1 MCGRYSLNLKDNQS
15 YFKQETINDFKSIFE
30 YSNGNISPSTE
41 APIILLQNSK
51 YLFKQSR
58 WGLLF
63 DWLPKGKTLFN
74 IRSETVREKSFSNKL
89 IENNRCLIPFNYYFE
104 WKNTDTHKQKYKL
117 YTETTVSFFAA
128 VFILID
134 NTYYFSILTKSSLES
149 IEFIHERNPLIINKS
164 KIKRWFSNNYES
176 LFESSEDIKYE
187 LLN

>member
-15 YFKQETINDFKSIFE
+15 YFKQETINNFKPIFE

-51 YLFKQSR
+51 YLFKQSK

-128 VFILID
+128 VFISID

-164 KIKRWFSNNYES
+164 KINHWFSKSYKS
-176 LFESSEDIKYE
+176 LLKSSENIKYE

>member
-15 YFKQETINDFKSIFE
+15 YFKQETINNFKPIFD
-30 YSNGNISPSTE
+30 YNNDNISPATE
-41 APIILLQNSK
+41 APIILQHNLK
-51 YLFKQSR
+51 YLFKQSK

-74 IRSETVREKSFSNKL
+74 IRSETVEEKLFSNKL
-89 IENNRCLIPFNYYFE
+89 IMNNRCLVPFNYYFE
-104 WKNTDTHKQKYKL
+104 WMNTDAQKQKYKL
-117 YTETTVSFFAA
+117 YTESKVGFFAA
-128 VFILID
+128 VFSLID

-164 KIKRWFSNNYES
+164 KINHWFSKSYKS
-176 LFESSEDIKYE
+176 LLESSENIKYE

>member
-1 MCGRYSLNLKDNQS
+1 LCGRYSLNLKDNQS
-15 YFKQETINDFKSIFE
+15 YFKQETINNFKPIFE

-51 YLFKQSR
+51 YLFKQSK

-128 VFILID
+128 VFISID

-164 KIKRWFSNNYES
+164 KINHWFSKSYKS
-176 LFESSEDIKYE
+176 LLKSSENIKYE

>member
-15 YFKQETINDFKSIFE
+15 YFKQETINNFKPIFE

-51 YLFKQSR
+51 YLFKQSK

-74 IRSETVREKSFSNKL
+74 IRSETVEEKLFSNKL
-89 IENNRCLIPFNYYFE
+89 IMNNRCLVPFNYYFE
-104 WKNTDTHKQKYKL
+104 WMNTDVQKQKYKL
-117 YTETTVSFFAA
+117 YTESKVGFFAA
-128 VFILID
+128 VFSLID
-134 NTYYFSILTKSSLES
+134 NTYYFSILTKSSSES
-149 IEFIHERNPLIINKS
+149 IQFIHKRNPVIINKS

-176 LFESSEDIKYE
+176 LFESSEDINYE
-187 LLN
+187 LSE

>member
-1 MCGRYSLNLKDNQS
+1 MCGRYSLNLKDNKS
-15 YFKQETINDFKSIFE
+15 YFKQETINNFKPIFE

-51 YLFKQSR
+51 YLFKQSK

-74 IRSETVREKSFSNKL
+74 IRSETVQEKSFSNKL
-89 IENNRCLIPFNYYFE
+89 IANNRCLIPFNYYFE

-128 VFILID
+128 VFISID

-149 IEFIHERNPLIINKS
+149 IGFIHERNPLII
-164 KIKRWFSNNYES
+164 F
-176 LFESSEDIKYE
+176 
-187 LLN
+187 

>member
-15 YFKQETINDFKSIFE
+15 YFKQETIDNFKSIFE

-51 YLFKQSR
+51 YLFKQSK

-74 IRSETVREKSFSNKL
+74 IRSETVQEKSFSNKL
-89 IENNRCLIPFNYYFE
+89 IANNRCLIPFNYYFE

-117 YTETTVSFFAA
+117 HTETTVSFFAA
-128 VFILID
+128 VFNLID

-149 IEFIHERNPLIINKS
+149 IEFIHKRNPVIINKS
-164 KIKRWFSNNYES
+164 KINHWFSKSYKS
-176 LFESSEDIKYE
+176 LLESSENIKYE

>member
-1 MCGRYSLNLKDNQS
+1 LCGRYSLNLKDNQS
-15 YFKQETINDFKSIFE
+15 YFKQETIDNFKPIFE

-51 YLFKQSR
+51 YLFKQSK

-164 KIKRWFSNNYES
+164 KINHWFSKSYKS
-176 LFESSEDIKYE
+176 LLKSSENIKYE

>member
-15 YFKQETINDFKSIFE
+15 YFKQETINNFKPIFE

-51 YLFKQSR
+51 YLFKQSK

-74 IRSETVREKSFSNKL
+74 IRSETVQEKLFSNKL
-89 IENNRCLIPFNYYFE
+89 IANNRCLIPFNYYFE

-128 VFILID
+128 VFISID

-164 KIKRWFSNNYES
+164 KINHWFSKSYKS
-176 LFESSEDIKYE
+176 LLKSSENIKYE

>member
-15 YFKQETINDFKSIFE
+15 YFKQETINNFKPIFE

-51 YLFKQSR
+51 YLFKQSK

-74 IRSETVREKSFSNKL
+74 IRSETVQEKLFSNKL
-89 IENNRCLIPFNYYFE
+89 IANNRCLIPFNYYFE

-164 KIKRWFSNNYES
+164 KINHWFSKSYKS
-176 LFESSEDIKYE
+176 LLKSSENIKYE

>member
-15 YFKQETINDFKSIFE
+15 YFKQETINNFKPIFE
-30 YSNGNISPSTE
+30 YSNGNISPSAE

-51 YLFKQSR
+51 YLFKQSK

-128 VFILID
+128 VFISID

-164 KIKRWFSNNYES
+164 KINHWFSKSYKS
-176 LFESSEDIKYE
+176 LLKSSENIKYE

>member
-1 MCGRYSLNLKDNQS
+1 M
-15 YFKQETINDFKSIFE
+15 
-30 YSNGNISPSTE
+30 
-41 APIILLQNSK
+41 
-51 YLFKQSR
+51 
-58 WGLLF
+58 F

-128 VFILID
+128 VFISID

-164 KIKRWFSNNYES
+164 KINHWFSKSYKS
-176 LFESSEDIKYE
+176 LLKSSENIKYE